1 MYLPS
6 CSFTVRKRIRV
17 KSILHII
24 NKETKLGEKK
34 NPNLNFIITGLQRP
48 KKALN

>member
-6 CSFTVRKRIRV
+6 YSFTVTKRFRV
-17 KSILHII
+17 ESILHII
-24 NKETKLGEKK
+24 NKETKSGEKK
-34 NPNLNFIITGLQRP
+34 NPNLNFIVTGLQQP